1 MTGIYIYCYFIH
13 SFSVVYFII
22 IVHELTPY
30 DINVVAAMGDSITVK
45 LGLKLYYFIVVNYDL
60 Y

>member
-1 MTGIYIYCYFIH
+1 M
-13 SFSVVYFII
+13 YFII